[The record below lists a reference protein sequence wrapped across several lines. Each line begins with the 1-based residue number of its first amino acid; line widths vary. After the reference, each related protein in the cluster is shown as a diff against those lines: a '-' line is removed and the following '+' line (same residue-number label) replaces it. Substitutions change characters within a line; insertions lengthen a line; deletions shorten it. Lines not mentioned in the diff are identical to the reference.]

1 MIYLIFFVLICFIIL
16 IMFANKKQRKSLWNR
31 HVVITG
37 GSSGIGKAIA
47 ILAAQDGAHVSILA
61 RNVEK
66 LDDAFREIKK
76 YIVTEDQIITRV
88 PVDVSCLEAV
98 ENNLLEIE
106 ETIAPIF
113 MLVNCAGFAACGRL
127 EDLTERDIKS
137 LVDVNLLGTI
147 YSTKALIGRFKKRR
161 EGIIVMTSSVVG
173 LMGMFGYSAYSACKF
188 GLRGLAESL
197 IMELKPYNVSVTLA
211 LPPDTDTPGF
221 ENENKSKPLETK
233 LMSEAGGL
241 HKSETV
247 AKQIL
252 EDALRGHLFS
262 YVGFESFILT
272 TLCIGMSPFSSIIEL
287 IIQFILLGPLRLIGA
302 FYIKQFENIVLKCF
316 KNPNIQE
323 KKD

>member
-1 MIYLIFFVLICFIIL
+1 
-16 IMFANKKQRKSLWNR
+16 MFANKKQRKSLWNR

-127 EDLTERDIKS
+127 EDLTERDIKR
-137 LVDVNLLGTI
+137 
-147 YSTKALIGRFKKRR
+147 RFKKRR

-241 HKSETV
+241 HKPETV